1 MGEPGRIALLA
12 GATGLVGSHCLGQ
25 LLRDPTYARV
35 VAVVRRPLPLTDPK
49 LEAVIVDFDG
59 LAESDLPRT
68 DDVFCAL
75 GTTIRRAGTR
85 EAFRRVDHDYIVE
98 FARRA
103 AARGAKQLA
112 LVSALGADPRS
123 LVFYNRV
130 KGETERDVA
139 ALGIQTVHL
148 LRPSFLVG
156 ERSDHR
162 SLEHLAIGVFSAL
175 APLMLGPFRKYRP
188 IAAETVARAMRA
200 VTREGR
206 AGTHVYES
214 DQLATLGAAAE
225 G

>member
-1 MGEPGRIALLA
+1 MGEPARTALLA

-25 LLRDPTYARV
+25 LLRDPTYVRV

-49 LEAVIVDFDG
+49 LDAVIVDFDR
-59 LAESDLPRT
+59 LAEADLPRA

-85 EAFRRVDHDYIVE
+85 DAFRRVDHDYIV
-98 FARRA
+98 ALAHRS
-103 AARGAKQLA
+103 AARGAAQFV
-112 LVSALGADPRS
+112 LVSAIGANAHS

-139 ALGIQTVHL
+139 AVSFGAVHF

-162 SLEHLAIGVFSAL
+162 SLEHLAIGAFTAL
-175 APLMLGPFRKYRP
+175 APLMVGPARKYRP

-200 VTREGR
+200 VAREGR
-206 AGTHVYES
+206 PGPHIYES
-214 DQLATLGAAAE
+214 DRIARLGAA
-225 G
+225 